1 MTTVDDTAHADHP
14 TSASHPRQAPPTGDF
29 DLLGHVLAQPEPG
42 LTVDDFL
49 QRARDLR
56 DHLRSE
62 QEATEKRTYYSQE
75 THEVFQRDGFY
86 RMLQPRTLGGYELR
100 VAEFYRVIVEIARGC
115 PSTGWCLALGSGHVL
130 LFSSLFGPE
139 VQSEAMGEDG
149 HFIAPHRVVPSVR
162 AVAHGDGWELKG
174 TWDYNSG
181 APYSTHALGTVAL
194 PPGEDGAPRFGLAVV
209 PRSCYTVLDDWGDNI
224 GLRGT
229 GSPSIRMENAVVPL
243 GNVREVDGQDPLWA
257 EPVGMALHGNPMYAG
272 RFSGFFFGES
282 LAVATGIGRA
292 MLDEYR
298 SVLLEK
304 KPMWNPHGLR
314 ADDAHYQRWYGEAC
328 SLLDAA
334 EAVLRQVGELYHDLS
349 ERGVRGEG
357 EFGVA
362 DDLRLTNLCAQGGR
376 YATEAMDL
384 LVRTGGSSALRQGT
398 RSERYWRDFSA
409 YRTHPAAMTRDLMT
423 LRFAAADLEAR
434 RARAVTD
441 AETTAVNSDT
451 TKAGG

>member
-1 MTTVDDTAHADHP
+1 MMTTVDDTPRVDHHAQAHP
-14 TSASHPRQAPPTGDF
+14 TAALRPMGR
-29 DLLGHVLAQPEPG
+29 VLAQPEPG
-42 LTVDDFL
+42 LTVDDL
-49 QRARDLR
+49 VRRARDMR

-75 THEVFQRDGFY
+75 THEIFQQDGFY
-86 RMLQPRTLGGYELR
+86 RMLQPKTFGGYELR
-100 VAEFYRVIVEIARGC
+100 VPEFYRVIVEIAQGC

-130 LFSSLFGPE
+130 PFASLFGPE
-139 VQSEAMGEDG
+139 VQAEVMGDDG
-149 HFIAPHRVVPSVR
+149 HFIAPYRVTPSVR
-162 AVAHGDGWELKG
+162 AVPHGDGWELKG

-194 PPGEDGAPRFGLAVV
+194 PPGEDGAPRFGMAVV
-209 PRSCYTVLDDWGDNI
+209 PRSCYTVLDDWGDSI

-229 GSPSIRMENAVVPL
+229 GSPSIRMENAVVPR
-243 GNVREVDGQDPLWA
+243 GNVREVDEQDLQWA

-272 RFSGFFFGES
+272 RFGGFFFGEP
-282 LAVATGIGRA
+282 LAVVTGIGRA

-298 SVLLEK
+298 SALLEK
-304 KPMWNPHGLR
+304 KPMWDRHGLR

-334 EAVLRQVGELYHDLS
+334 EAVLLQVGKLFHQLS
-349 ERGVRGEG
+349 ERGVRGEA
-357 EFGVA
+357 EFSFA
-362 DDLRLTNLCAQGGR
+362 DDVRLVNLCGQGGR

-398 RSERYWRDFSA
+398 RTERYWRDFSA
-409 YRTHPAAMTRDLMT
+409 YRTHPAAMMQDIMAT
-423 LRFAAADLEAR
+423 RFAAADLEAAR
-434 RARAVTD
+434 RARTVTD
-441 AETTAVNSDT
+441 AETTVVNGGT